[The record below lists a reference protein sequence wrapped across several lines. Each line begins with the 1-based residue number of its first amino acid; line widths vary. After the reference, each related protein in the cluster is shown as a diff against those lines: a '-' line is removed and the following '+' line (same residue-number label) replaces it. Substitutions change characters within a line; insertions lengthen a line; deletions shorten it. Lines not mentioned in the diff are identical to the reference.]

1 MAKNK
6 NSLIEQ
12 LEEDICML
20 EQKIQDTQMALDEK
34 KQELEYY
41 NNLGEIK

>member
-1 MAKNK
+1 MESNK

-20 EQKIQDTQMALDEK
+20 EQKIQDTQMDLDEK

-41 NNLGEIK
+41 NNLKWEV

>member
-1 MAKNK
+1 MDINK

-20 EQKIQDTQMALDEK
+20 EQKIQDTQMDLDEK

-41 NNLGEIK
+41 NNLKWKV